1 MEQDKVK
8 KSRRRFDQQFK
19 VDAVRLLSESG
30 KSVSE
35 VARNLGIGRTQLE
48 DWKKQLLGNKSP
60 LAAFPGNGNIGGEKK
75 ELEELRRELARV
87 KEEREILKKAAML
100 KSKPHGFIPF
110 WPMMF
115 EHTRMTDHAA
125 ISRYASLTVAATVR
139 WSDGR
144 NVGRRLW

>member
-35 VARNLGIGRTQLE
+35 VARDLGIGRSQLE
-48 DWKKQLLGNKSP
+48 DWKKLLLGNKSP
-60 LAAFPGNGNIGGEKK
+60 LSAFPGNGNLGGEKK

-87 KEEREILKKAAML
+87 KEEREILKKAMAV
-100 KSKPHGFIPF
+100 F
-110 WPMMF
+110 
-115 EHTRMTDHAA
+115 
-125 ISRYASLTVAATVR
+125 SRR
-139 WSDGR
+139 P
-144 NVGRRLW
+144 